1 MKLRSF
7 CLLAVMTALAAPP
20 VPRELR
26 FVIPGDPRSFDPLH
40 IEESES
46 ETVKYLTAGVLV
58 RVNRATDKLEPELAE
73 SWTLTD
79 AGRTLTFHLRPGL
92 RFSDGTSFTA
102 ADVARSLTRALDP
115 KEASPAGDT
124 IRSAEGIPEIRVVS
138 PQVITLRYKVPKP
151 GLDRLF
157 DGIGIGPST
166 PPAAGKLPASAGPFF
181 VAEYKRGE
189 FVRLRR
195 NPNYWKHDSAGHP
208 LPYLDSIRLDIQQNR
223 DIEMTRFLRGELHL
237 INRVSPDSF
246 ARLKEQRP
254 TAARNLGA
262 SLDSEFLWFNQAPVR
277 TLPDWKRAWFTSA
290 AFRHAISRAIH
301 RQDIVR
307 IVFGGNAHIAAG
319 PISTANTFW
328 FNKALPPLPTD
339 AAASLKLLVSDGF
352 TLTGG
357 VLKDRAGHP
366 VEFSLITNSGNRPRE
381 RMAQLVQ
388 SDLAKLGIKVNFV
401 PLEFG
406 SLIERIGKTGDYE
419 AALLGFNN
427 VEPDPLEEKNVW
439 LSSGA
444 QHPWWPSQKSP
455 ATPWEARIDEL
466 ELRQAT
472 EGSREARRKAMDEF
486 QKIVVDQE
494 PVIYLVNPDY
504 LCAIAPSVKGANP
517 VPSPP
522 PVLWNIEWLRLE

>member
-1 MKLRSF
+1 MKLRSLWLF
-7 CLLAVMTALAAPP
+7 AVLTALAAPP
-20 VPRELR
+20 APRELR

-40 IEESES
+40 IEDSDSEI
-46 ETVKYLTAGVLV
+46 VKYLTAGVLV
-58 RVNRATDKLEPELAE
+58 RVNRATDRLEPELAE

-79 AGRTLTFHLRPGL
+79 AGRTLTFHLRAGL
-92 RFSDGTSFTA
+92 KFSDGSPFTA
-102 ADVARSLTRALDP
+102 NDVARVLNRALDP

-124 IRSAEGIPEIRVVS
+124 IRSAEGNPEIRVVS
-138 PQVITLRYKVPKP
+138 PQVITIRYKVPKP

-157 DGIGIGPST
+157 DGLGIGPPGPFSG
-166 PPAAGKLPASAGPFF
+166 GKLPPSAGPFF
-181 VAEYKRGE
+181 VAEYRRGE
-189 FVRLRR
+189 VVLLRR
-195 NPNYWKHDSAGHP
+195 NPNYWKRDPAGHP
-208 LPYLDSIRLDIQQNR
+208 LPYLDSVRIDIQQNR
-223 DIEMTRFLRGELHL
+223 DIELTRFLRGELQL
-237 INRVSPDSF
+237 INRVSPESF

-254 TAARNLGA
+254 AAARNLGA
-262 SLDSEFLWFNQAPVR
+262 SLDSEFLWFNQAPVK
-277 TLPDWKRAWFTSA
+277 TLPDWKRRWFTST

-339 AAASLKLLVSDGF
+339 AAESVKLLTADGF
-352 TLTGG
+352 TLSGG
-357 VLKDRAGHP
+357 VLKDRAGHA
-366 VEFSLITNSGNRPRE
+366 VEFSLITNSGNRSRE

-388 SDLAKLGIKVNFV
+388 SDLGKLGIKVNFV

-419 AALLGFNN
+419 AALLGFAN

-455 ATPWEARIDEL
+455 ATAWEARIDEL
-466 ELRQAT
+466 ELKQAT

-486 QKIVVDQE
+486 QKIVADQE

-504 LCAIAPSVKGANP
+504 LCAIAPSVRGANP
-517 VPSPP
+517 APSPP
-522 PVLWNIEWLRLE
+522 PVLWNVEWLRLE